1 MIETY
6 AKSFGLGVIIGMRAL
21 MGPALLSR
29 KLARTIPVSE
39 PQRPVHYFIQPPVP
53 TTLAVL
59 AATEIITDKLP
70 GIPNR
75 TVPFQ
80 FGGRLLSGGSC
91 GAVLSEV
98 EGESVLAGSI
108 AGGVGAAVGT
118 IATFHLRQWLT
129 HTAGLPDS
137 VVALA
142 EDMLCVGAGWAI
154 VNSIEPAQQRAYREG
169 D

>member
-1 MIETY
+1 MIDTY
-6 AKSFGLGVIIGMRAL
+6 AKSFGLGLIIGIRSL
-21 MGPALLSR
+21 VGPALLSR
-29 KLARTIPVSE
+29 KLVRTVPVKE
-39 PQRPVHYFIQPPVP
+39 PQRPVHYFIQPPVA
-53 TTLAVL
+53 TGLAVL
-59 AATEIITDKLP
+59 AATEILTDKLSGTP
-70 GIPNR
+70 DR

-80 FGGRLLSGGSC
+80 FVGRIVLGGSC

-98 EGESVLAGSI
+98 EGQSVLAGSI

-129 HTAGLPDS
+129 HGVGLPDP

-154 VNSIEPAQQRAYREG
+154 VNSIEPVRQPAH
-169 D
+169 